1 MRALRAGLG
10 ALAGMLL
17 LAGSV
22 QAGTGGESCHRI
34 NAKGVG
40 QDLGGGHT
48 TARIIGGGLLQGTT
62 GGTFTIGGAP
72 PVFAIQGSVVFT
84 TNQATLA
91 VGVSGTFDVST
102 GAFSASGPVTAATGK
117 LEGATGSLTL
127 SGVEDFATGRFTET
141 VTGSICVNLSP

>member
-1 MRALRAGLG
+1 MRALRVGLCG
-10 ALAGMLL
+10 FLAGMLL

-48 TARIIGGGLLQGTT
+48 TARIIGGGLLHGTT
-62 GGTFTIGGAP
+62 AGAFTIGGAP

-84 TNQATLA
+84 TSQATLA

-117 LEGATGSLTL
+117 LEGS
-127 SGVEDFATGRFTET
+127 
-141 VTGSICVNLSP
+141 